1 MLVVVKKPHIE
12 IKGKAIPAWIIGGLR
27 ESYGKDLTITDDNEN
42 ELIDIYESAWYKGMK
57 ETRTPGKVLA
67 AYRFRNGLTLKQLG
81 DMLDLTPQKVNDME
95 KDNRGISKEMAKKLA
110 DIFKTSPAR
119 FI

>member
-12 IKGKAIPAWIIGGLR
+12 IKGKVIPAWIIGGLR
-27 ESYGKDLTITDDNEN
+27 ESFGKEVSVTDDDH
-42 ELIDIYESAWYKGMK
+42 ELISVHESNWYKGMK
-57 ETRTPGKVLA
+57 ETRSPGKVLA
-67 AYRFRNGLTLKQLG
+67 AYRSRNRLTLKQLG
-81 DMLDLTPQKVNDME
+81 DMLDVTPQKVNDME
-95 KDNRGISKEMAKKLA
+95 KDNRGISKEMAKKMG